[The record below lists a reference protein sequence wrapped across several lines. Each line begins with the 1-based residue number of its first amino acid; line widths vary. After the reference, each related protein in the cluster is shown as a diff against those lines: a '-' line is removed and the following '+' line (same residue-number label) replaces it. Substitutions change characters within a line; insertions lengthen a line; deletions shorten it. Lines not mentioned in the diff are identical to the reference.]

1 MVYLRGLLKLTVRT
15 ITLTLLLLAAAAT
28 ASANTVTLT
37 LTSGGTDTMG
47 GVYVGPYSFT
57 GSAGTLHLICDDY
70 NDEVWLG
77 ETWTANT
84 STLPSSPPLGAG
96 LQFPSGTLAQYEQ
109 VAWLAQQIF
118 LLGPANSSND
128 TQIGYLQFA
137 LWDIFTCGAGGLSSH
152 TCASYLAGM
161 GTNPAGVS
169 TYYNEALSSY
179 STGNYSNVVIYTPS
193 CTAATPCPMG
203 LPQEYIGISTPE
215 PASMLFLGTG
225 LFGLFSLRR
234 RFSN

>member
-1 MVYLRGLLKLTVRT
+1 MLFLM
-15 ITLTLLLLAAAAT
+15 AAAAT

-57 GSAGTLHLICDDY
+57 GSAGSLSLICDDY

-77 ETWTANT
+77 ESWTANT
-84 STLPSSPPLGAG
+84 STLPSSPPLAPG
-96 LQFPSGTLAQYEQ
+96 LQFPTGTFAQYEQ

-118 LLGPANSSND
+118 GQGPVTSANQ
-128 TQIGYLQFA
+128 TTIGEMQFA

-152 TCASYLAGM
+152 TCASYLAGLT
-161 GTNPAGVS
+161 GATLAGV
-169 TYYNEALSSY
+169 TTWYDDALSSY
-179 STGNYSNVVIYTPS
+179 ATGNYSDVVIYTPS

-203 LPQEYIGISTPE
+203 QPQEYVGITTPE
-215 PASMLFLGTG
+215 PGSMLLLGTG
-225 LFGLFSLRR
+225 LLGLVGFRR